1 MVCDVLIDM
10 AKQALENEQKQDEE
24 LNKKGGKLTRLG
36 WQS

>member
-24 LNKKGGKLTRLG
+24 LNKKGIY
-36 WQS
+36 SM